1 MKSKIKE
8 LIESSKSIG
17 LLAHENPDGDAIGS
31 LIAFYLIL
39 RDMNKD
45 VEVIASKIP
54 ERFKYLEDIDKIVDN
69 SQKNFDLVIVLDCA
83 SKKRIGQID
92 NIVDR
97 ASQVIVIDHHVSNT
111 LYGDINYIE
120 GNTSSCAQVLYYL
133 FKEWKWNI
141 NKERGKALMTGVLT
155 DTSGFKNDN
164 VDKNT
169 YLMAAEMLDVGID
182 IYNLQRE
189 VLTIVTKPQ
198 LELKRIA
205 LDRLEFFDNG
215 KIAFSYVTKKDMD
228 SVGAMVG
235 DHEGLVEIGRDII
248 GVEVSI
254 FMREDEGFKIS
265 LRSNGSVKV
274 NEIAEFF
281 DGGGHEMA
289 AGLNI
294 DKNLEDAKNDI
305 IRETMKVVDRYEW
318 NTNS

>member
-141 NKERGKALMTGVLT
+141 NKECGKALMTGVLT

-318 NTNS
+318 STNS

>member
-141 NKERGKALMTGVLT
+141 NKECGKALMTGVLT

-215 KIAFSYVTKKDMD
+215 KIAFSYITKKDMD

>member
-17 LLAHENPDGDAIGS
+17 LLTHENPDGDAIGS

-141 NKERGKALMTGVLT
+141 NKECGKALMTGVLT

>member
-141 NKERGKALMTGVLT
+141 NKECGKALMTGVLT

-169 YLMAAEMLDVGID
+169 YLMVAEMLDVGID

-318 NTNS
+318 STNS

>member
-141 NKERGKALMTGVLT
+141 NKECGKALMTGVLT

-215 KIAFSYVTKKDMD
+215 KIAFSYVTKKDID

>member
-69 SQKNFDLVIVLDCA
+69 SQKNFDLLIVLDCA

-141 NKERGKALMTGVLT
+141 NKECGKALMTGVLT

>member
-141 NKERGKALMTGVLT
+141 NKECGKALMTGVLT

-198 LELKRIA
+198 LELKKIA

>member
-39 RDMNKD
+39 RDMNKY

-141 NKERGKALMTGVLT
+141 NKECGKALMTGVLT

-198 LELKRIA
+198 LELKKIA

>member
-120 GNTSSCAQVLYYL
+120 GTTSSCAQVLYYL

-141 NKERGKALMTGVLT
+141 NKECGKALMTGVLT

-198 LELKRIA
+198 LELKKIA

>member
-141 NKERGKALMTGVLT
+141 NKECGKALMTGVLT
-155 DTSGFKNDN
+155 DTNGFKNDN

-169 YLMAAEMLDVGID
+169 YLMAAELLDEGID

>member
-8 LIESSKSIG
+8 LIENSKSIG

-39 RDMNKD
+39 RDMDKD

-141 NKERGKALMTGVLT
+141 NKECGKALMTGVLT

-169 YLMAAEMLDVGID
+169 YLMTAEMLDEGID

-265 LRSNGSVKV
+265 LRSNGRVKV

-289 AGLNI
+289 AGLSI

>member
-141 NKERGKALMTGVLT
+141 NNECGKALMTGVLT
-155 DTSGFKNDN
+155 DTSGFKNYN

>member
-69 SQKNFDLVIVLDCA
+69 SQKNFDLLIVLDCA

-141 NKERGKALMTGVLT
+141 NKECGKALMTGVLT
-155 DTSGFKNDN
+155 DTNGFKNDN

-289 AGLNI
+289 AGLNM

>member
-141 NKERGKALMTGVLT
+141 NKECGKALMTGVLT
-155 DTSGFKNDN
+155 DTNGFKNDN

>member
-92 NIVDR
+92 NIVDK
-97 ASQVIVIDHHVSNT
+97 ASQVIVIDHHISNT

-141 NKERGKALMTGVLT
+141 NKECGKALMTGVLT

>member
-1 MKSKIKE
+1 MKNKIKE

-141 NKERGKALMTGVLT
+141 NKECGKALMTGVLT
-155 DTSGFKNDN
+155 DTNGFKNDN

>member
-17 LLAHENPDGDAIGS
+17 LLTHENPDGDAIGS

-141 NKERGKALMTGVLT
+141 NKECGKALMTGVLT

-318 NTNS
+318 STNS

>member
-141 NKERGKALMTGVLT
+141 NKECGKALMTGVLT
-155 DTSGFKNDN
+155 DTNGFKNDN

-169 YLMAAEMLDVGID
+169 YLMATEMLDVGID

>member
-141 NKERGKALMTGVLT
+141 NKECGKALMTGVLT

-169 YLMAAEMLDVGID
+169 YLMAADMLDVGID

-318 NTNS
+318 STNS

>member
-141 NKERGKALMTGVLT
+141 NKECGKALMTGVLT

-169 YLMAAEMLDVGID
+169 YLMAADMLDVGID

>member
-141 NKERGKALMTGVLT
+141 NKECGKALMTGVLT

-289 AGLNI
+289 AGLNM

>member
-141 NKERGKALMTGVLT
+141 NKECGKALMTGVLT
-155 DTSGFKNDN
+155 DTNGFKNDN

-169 YLMAAEMLDVGID
+169 YLMAAELLDEGID

-318 NTNS
+318 STNS

>member
-141 NKERGKALMTGVLT
+141 NKECGKALMTGVLT

-305 IRETMKVVDRYEW
+305 IRETMKVVDRYGW

>member
-141 NKERGKALMTGVLT
+141 NKECGKALMTGVLT
-155 DTSGFKNDN
+155 DTNGFKNDN

-205 LDRLEFFDNG
+205 LERLEFFDNG

-305 IRETMKVVDRYEW
+305 IRETMKVVDSYEW

>member
-141 NKERGKALMTGVLT
+141 NKECGKALMTGVLT

-169 YLMAAEMLDVGID
+169 YLMAAKMLDVGID

>member
-141 NKERGKALMTGVLT
+141 NKECGKALMTGVLT

-274 NEIAEFF
+274 NEIAKFF

>member
-39 RDMNKD
+39 RDMNKY

-133 FKEWKWNI
+133 FKKWKWNI
-141 NKERGKALMTGVLT
+141 NKECGKALMTGVLT

-169 YLMAAEMLDVGID
+169 YLMAAEMLDMGID

-289 AGLNI
+289 AGVNI

>member
-141 NKERGKALMTGVLT
+141 NKECGKALMTGVLT

-169 YLMAAEMLDVGID
+169 YLMAAEMLDKGID

-265 LRSNGSVKV
+265 LRSNGRVKV

-289 AGLNI
+289 AGLSI

>member
-39 RDMNKD
+39 RDMNKY

-141 NKERGKALMTGVLT
+141 NKECGKALMTGVLT

>member
-8 LIESSKSIG
+8 LIDKSNSIV
-17 LLAHENPDGDAIGS
+17 LLAHEDPDGDAIGS

-141 NKERGKALMTGVLT
+141 NKECGKALMTGVLT
-155 DTSGFKNDN
+155 DTNGFKNDN

>member
-45 VEVIASKIP
+45 VVVIASKIP

-141 NKERGKALMTGVLT
+141 NKECGKALMTGVLT

>member
-39 RDMNKD
+39 KDMNKD

-141 NKERGKALMTGVLT
+141 NKECGKALMTGVLT
-155 DTSGFKNDN
+155 DTNGFKNDN

-169 YLMAAEMLDVGID
+169 YLMAAEMLNKGID

-265 LRSNGSVKV
+265 LRSNGRVKV

>member
-1 MKSKIKE
+1 MLTSFGH
-8 LIESSKSIG
+8 SV
-17 LLAHENPDGDAIGS
+17 PV
-31 LIAFYLIL
+31 Y
-39 RDMNKD
+39 DM
-45 VEVIASKIP
+45 
-54 ERFKYLEDIDKIVDN
+54 ERTI
-69 SQKNFDLVIVLDCA
+69 C
-83 SKKRIGQID
+83 
-92 NIVDR
+92 
-97 ASQVIVIDHHVSNT
+97 IDHHVSNT

-141 NKERGKALMTGVLT
+141 NKECGKALMTGVLT

-198 LELKRIA
+198 LELKKIA

-254 FMREDEGFKIS
+254 FIREDEGFKIS

>member
-69 SQKNFDLVIVLDCA
+69 SQKNFDLLIVLDCA

-141 NKERGKALMTGVLT
+141 NKECGKALMTGVLT
-155 DTSGFKNDN
+155 DTNGFKNDN

>member
-141 NKERGKALMTGVLT
+141 NKECGKALMTGVLT
-155 DTSGFKNDN
+155 DTNGFKNDN

-169 YLMAAEMLDVGID
+169 YLMAAELLDVGID

-265 LRSNGSVKV
+265 LRSNGNVKV

>member
-141 NKERGKALMTGVLT
+141 NKECGKALMTGVLT

-169 YLMAAEMLDVGID
+169 YLMATEMLDVGID

-215 KIAFSYVTKKDMD
+215 KIAFSYITKKDMD

-254 FMREDEGFKIS
+254 FMREDDGFKIS

>member
-141 NKERGKALMTGVLT
+141 NKECGKALMMGVLT

-318 NTNS
+318 STNS

>member
-1 MKSKIKE
+1 MKNKIKE

-141 NKERGKALMTGVLT
+141 NKECGKALMTGVLT
-155 DTSGFKNDN
+155 DTNGFKNDN

-189 VLTIVTKPQ
+189 VLTIVTKSQ

-215 KIAFSYVTKKDMD
+215 KIAFSYITKKDMD